1 MFVSIFLFCFTMTG
15 FSQSL
20 GDVNES
26 GETDIVDALLVAQY
40 YVGLNI
46 PGFISEV
53 ADVDCSGEI
62 DIVDALL
69 VAQYYVGLVSELSCG
84 SVTPVPTDGSGA
96 RRPFPQNIKYPYGFI
111 PTTIDSDYLK
121 SEYERWIAT
130 AFTTCS
136 DTMNYVTCD
145 NHGISPSPTTGKA
158 EAIGFGMWTFAFM
171 GEKERFDALY
181 NFYKINCN
189 DGIAGGMMG
198 WLGTCNGNDYGMA
211 TDG

>member
-1 MFVSIFLFCFTMTG
+1 MKAANQKSKTWVYMFVSIFLFCFTMTG

-20 GDVNES
+20 GDVDNN

-84 SVTPVPTDGSGA
+84 SVTPSTQQAIIMPTPVNLSLLATSSVYTSSQYSNTYSKEKAVDGDINTVWGSGINDA
-96 RRPFPQNIKYPYGFI
+96 KPYIYIDLRKKCELTKVVIKWYGKYYANSFILGVSNDLQNWL
-111 PTTIDSDYLK
+111 TS
-121 SEYERWIAT
+121 
-130 AFTTCS
+130 
-136 DTMNYVTCD
+136 
-145 NHGISPSPTTGKA
+145 SPIQGAPGDLT
-158 EAIGFGMWTFAFM
+158 
-171 GEKERFDALY
+171 
-181 NFYKINCN
+181 
-189 DGIAGGMMG
+189 
-198 WLGTCNGNDYGMA
+198 
-211 TDG
+211 